1 VGDDACTPKQK
12 ENMKNKSSL
21 VLGVCISVLVL
32 SSSSVVRAES
42 KATPSP
48 SASPAAST
56 SPAEKSS
63 TKKTNRPVP
72 FRGKVASV
80 DSTANT
86 FSIAGKGAT
95 RVIKVTDQTKVTKQG
110 VEATMKDIVVD
121 EEVRGSSWKK
131 EDGSL
136 EARTVKIGPLSA
148 DEEARRA
155 ARKQKKNEADAAAS
169 PAASPSPTAQP

>member
-1 VGDDACTPKQK
+1 
-12 ENMKNKSSL
+12 MKNKSSV
-21 VLGVCISVLVL
+21 VLGACLAILML
-32 SSSSVVRAES
+32 SPSSVVPAES
-42 KATPSP
+42 TATPSP
-48 SASPAAST
+48 SASAAAST
-56 SPAEKSS
+56 SPAEKSA

-95 RVIKVTDQTKVTKQG
+95 RVIKVTDQTKITKQG
-110 VEATMKDIVVD
+110 AEATMKDIVVD

-155 ARKQKKNEADAAAS
+155 ARKQKKSEADAAGS
-169 PAASPSPTAQP
+169 PAASPSPTVKP